1 MFKNRVLA
9 ALITSSM
16 LLPLSSGLGDA
27 MAASQNAVNGPVP
40 LPKNKP
46 DAVAVVGLAVKDAP
60 RPSDRPAGLELP
72 PHPLSTGLLSRN
84 DLGIY
89 KQAFAAAEKRDWT
102 LARFIASEAKY
113 KLPAKIIDWRY
124 FITYGSDAGF
134 DEITAFIRD
143 NPGWPYQTTLRRR
156 AEQSLNVPIPPQKT
170 INWFTA
176 HNPQTGTGM
185 YRYGEALLASNREA
199 EGRDWI
205 RRAWRSGD
213 LPELLEKEMRREA
226 AALLTRADHEERLD
240 HLLWEANSSA
250 AMRMLDLVST
260 DMKALARARLA
271 LMTGKGDVD
280 QAIRAVPARLQN
292 DPGLI
297 LERTKWRRA
306 RALDAEARELLL
318 AMGPDTPRA
327 ENWWLER
334 HIQARELLALGH
346 ITEAYNLA
354 SRHGLAPGENFASAE
369 WLSGWIALR
378 FLDDAKT
385 ALRHFGN
392 LYENVSYPISRARG
406 AYWIGRAQ
414 AAIGDRPLAEYW
426 YKTAGQYYTTYYGQM
441 ALHALGQRKLPEIPK
456 ISKAQTPDARVPGT
470 GELYLAIRQL
480 AELGEPRLTRPF
492 LMHLAD
498 LATQEEEYVTL
509 ADLANGVGRPDYAIS
524 IAKQAAQSG
533 TELVEVNWPTP
544 KFTLKTPP
552 VEPALMLAITRQE
565 SAFAED
571 AVSRAGA
578 RGLMQL
584 MPGTAQDVSRKLN
597 IGYSADLLTADPA
610 YNALLGSSYLAD
622 LINSYN
628 GSYVLAIAAYNA
640 GPSNVNRWISE
651 HGDPRTGD
659 IDSIDWIEF
668 IPYGETRNY
677 VQRVIENLQI
687 YRERLKQRE
696 GSILQIAEDINRGSP
711 AD

>member
-1 MFKNRVLA
+1 
-9 ALITSSM
+9 
-16 LLPLSSGLGDA
+16 

-124 FITYGSDAGF
+124 FITYGSDAAF

-156 AEQSLNVPIPPQKT
+156 AEQSLNVSIPPQKT

-226 AALLTRADHEERLD
+226 TALLTRADHEERLD
-240 HLLWEANSSA
+240 HLLWEGNSSA

-306 RALDAEARELLL
+306 R
-318 AMGPDTPRA
+318 
-327 ENWWLER
+327 
-334 HIQARELLALGH
+334 
-346 ITEAYNLA
+346 
-354 SRHGLAPGENFASAE
+354 E

-378 FLDDAKT
+378 FLNDGKT

-414 AAIGDRPLAEYW
+414 SALGDRPLAEYW
-426 YKTAGQYYTTYYGQM
+426 YKIAGQYYTTYYGQM
-441 ALHALGQRKLPEIPK
+441 ALHALGQKKLPEIPK

-640 GPSNVNRWISE
+640 GPSNVNRWIGE
-651 HGDPRTGD
+651 YGDPRTGD

-668 IPYGETRNY
+668 MPYGETRNY

-696 GSILQIAEDINRGSP
+696 DSILQIAEDINRGSP